1 MNQASIYHGGGFG
14 GCGGFGGAAASV
26 QKYLFERIWIP
37 AEQFAAL
44 SSNPPNG
51 PNTRVFPNT
60 VNAYSWF
67 FAAAELDLVYHWF
80 CLPSRYWKYQL
91 TAPTECT
98 LRLYW
103 YTDVTSALI
112 IRWKAELN
120 YVRDG
125 ETMNFVPPALGT
137 YDAAA
142 GTQYLL
148 HVQTLA
154 NFPINNPSGAVTE
167 MEGAFYLK
175 LGRDG
180 ADAAD
185 TFTGEAYLIGAS
197 VEFPLKYP

>member
-1 MNQASIYHGGGFG
+1 MNQAPIYHGGGFG
-14 GCGGFGGAAASV
+14 GGGGFPAAAAPSST
-26 QKYLFERIWIP
+26 YLFERIWIP
-37 AEQFAAL
+37 AEQFAPL

-60 VNAYSWF
+60 VNAYSYF
-67 FAAAELDLVYHWF
+67 FTAAELDLVYHWF

-91 TAPTECT
+91 SAPTECT
-98 LRLYW
+98 VRLYW
-103 YTDVTSALI
+103 YVETTSALI
-112 IRWKAELN
+112 IRWVAEIN
-120 YVRDG
+120 YVRHN
-125 ETMNFVPPALGT
+125 ETMNFVPPALGN

-142 GTQYLL
+142 GTQYNL

-167 MEGAFYLK
+167 TEGAFYLK
-175 LGRDG
+175 LGRNG

-197 VEFPLKYP
+197 VEIPLKF

>member
-1 MNQASIYHGGGFG
+1 MGMTSRIYHGGASGKMKGWPAG
-14 GCGGFGGAAASV
+14 GGGGST
-26 QKYLFERIWIP
+26 YLFERIWIP
-37 AEQFAAL
+37 AEQFAPL
-44 SSNPPNG
+44 NSNPPNG

-60 VNAYSWF
+60 VNAYSYF
-67 FAAAELDLVYHWF
+67 FTADALDLVYHWF
-80 CLPSRYWKYQL
+80 CLPSRYWTYAFS
-91 TAPTECT
+91 APTSVT

-103 YTDVTSALI
+103 YVEATSANN

-120 YVRDG
+120 YVRHN

-137 YDAAA
+137 YDAVA
-142 GTQYLL
+142 GTQYYL

-154 NFPINNPSGAVTE
+154 NFPINDPTGAGTSV
-167 MEGAFYLK
+167 EGAFYLK

-197 VEFPLKYP
+197 VEIPLA